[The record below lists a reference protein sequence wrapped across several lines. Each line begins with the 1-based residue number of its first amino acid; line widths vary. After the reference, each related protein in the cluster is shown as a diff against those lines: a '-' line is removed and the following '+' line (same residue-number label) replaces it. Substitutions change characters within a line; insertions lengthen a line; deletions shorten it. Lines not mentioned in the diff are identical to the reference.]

1 MFQSDIAMRLCSFL
15 RQCGWT
21 EKSVSLSQALLELC
35 FKRPDDLSLS
45 FVWLKALW
53 ESHVPRIGEVNCN
66 SGAQITERQPI
77 RAVHGIDGISLNL
90 FFIFFRKNFANR
102 TQFIS
107 TFL

>member
-1 MFQSDIAMRLCSFL
+1 MFQLDIGMRLCSFL

-53 ESHVPRIGEVNCN
+53 ESHVPRTGEVNCN
-66 SGAQITERQPI
+66 SGAQMTERQPI
-77 RAVHGIDGISLNL
+77 RAVHGIDGINYFYFLMDKL
-90 FFIFFRKNFANR
+90 CLQFMMILIF
-102 TQFIS
+102 
-107 TFL
+107 L